1 MHYKTQQ
8 YEYLFLIST
17 FVTKVSTMKQ
27 MPVRKRIP
35 YG

>member
-17 FVTKVSTMKQ
+17 FVKKDKYNETDVSS
-27 MPVRKRIP
+27 
-35 YG
+35 G